1 MSSIVSSYYGFARAA
16 LPYTGGL
23 MHIAVSTQGLVMLGL
38 ALIAAGFVM
47 GFLAGL
53 FGIGGGAILVPA
65 LYEAFG
71 AIGVDRSIIMHL
83 CLGTALAV
91 MIPTTITSFRGH
103 AAKGA
108 VDVSFLKR
116 VGPWIVGGVLIGA
129 VIARFVDSLTLQWT
143 WAFLG
148 GGLALKMAL
157 GRDDWRIAETLP
169 EHSFVPEIVSL
180 FIGLISTLMSVGGA
194 SFMIT
199 FLSLYGWQILPS
211 VATSS
216 GLGPLIAIPGT
227 LGFMWAGWGT
237 SGLPALSIGYVSLI
251 GAALVIPASVVAAPV
266 GVRLAHG
273 MPKRKLELA
282 FALFLA
288 IMSARFFWSAVTG
301 G

>member
-1 MSSIVSSYYGFARAA
+1 M
-16 LPYTGGL
+16 T
-23 MHIAVSTQGLVMLGL
+23 IAVSMQNLMLL
-38 ALIAAGFVM
+38 AVAIIAAGFVM

-65 LYEAFG
+65 LYEAFS

-91 MIPTTITSFRGH
+91 MIPTTFTSFRAH
-103 AAKGA
+103 RAKGA
-108 VDVSFLKR
+108 VDIGFLKR
-116 VGPWIVGGVLIGA
+116 VAPWIVTGVVIGA
-129 VIARFVDSLTLQWT
+129 VIAKYVDSLTLQWI

-148 GGLALKMAL
+148 GCLAFKMAL
-157 GRDDWRIAETLP
+157 GRDNWRIADELP
-169 EHSFVPEIVSL
+169 AKSIVPEIVSL
-180 FIGLISTLMSVGGA
+180 LIGLVSTLMSVGGA

-227 LGFMWAGWGT
+227 LGFIWAGWSAG
-237 SGLPALSIGYVSLI
+237 GLPPFSVGYISLI
-251 GAALVIPASVVAAPV
+251 GAALVIPASVLAAPF
-266 GVRLAHG
+266 GVRVAHG
-273 MPKRKLELA
+273 WPKRRLELS

-288 IMSARFFWSAVTG
+288 LMSARFFYSAMTG

>member
-1 MSSIVSSYYGFARAA
+1 M
-16 LPYTGGL
+16 T
-23 MHIAVSTQGLVMLGL
+23 IAVSMQNLVLL
-38 ALIAAGFVM
+38 AVAIIAAGFVM

-65 LYEAFG
+65 LYEAFS

-91 MIPTTITSFRGH
+91 MIPTTFTSFRAH
-103 AAKGA
+103 RAKGA
-108 VDVSFLKR
+108 VDIGFLKR
-116 VGPWIVGGVLIGA
+116 VAPWIVTGVVIGA
-129 VIARFVDSLTLQWT
+129 VIAKHVDSLTLQWI

-148 GGLALKMAL
+148 GCLAFKMAL
-157 GRDDWRIAETLP
+157 GRDNWRIADELP
-169 EHSFVPEIVSL
+169 AKSFVPEIVSL
-180 FIGLISTLMSVGGA
+180 LIGLVSTLMSVGGA

-227 LGFMWAGWGT
+227 LGFIWAGWSAG
-237 SGLPALSIGYVSLI
+237 GLPPFSIGYISLI
-251 GAALVIPASVVAAPV
+251 GAALVIPASVLAAPF
-266 GVRLAHG
+266 GVRVAHG
-273 MPKRKLELA
+273 WPKRRLELA

-288 IMSARFFWSAVTG
+288 LMSARFFYSAMTG